1 MQMSDRRSPSK
12 IPLPRS
18 LLERYSVRGGGGGGG
33 GGGRGRKE
41 FRGQRR
47 EDEEEEEVVLCPLSV
62 NELVSMSHALCCKQV
77 MFSVQF
83 SELLFIIIISIR
95 GSCLMDILEQF
106 LRLVVVGEFFLLL
119 LWMLS
124 SLVCMYL
131 CMCCKKKRMCFVQR
145 RRRRKTIS

>member
-18 LLERYSVRGGGGGGG
+18 LLERYSVRGG

-62 NELVSMSHALCCKQV
+62 NELVSMSHAL
-77 MFSVQF
+77 
-83 SELLFIIIISIR
+83 LLQAGNVF
-95 GSCLMDILEQF
+95 CAVL
-106 LRLVVVGEFFLLL
+106 
-119 LWMLS
+119 
-124 SLVCMYL
+124 
-131 CMCCKKKRMCFVQR
+131 
-145 RRRRKTIS
+145 